1 MGKQKK
7 IFIISI
13 LISTLLNILV
23 IVINIENAALTLHS
37 IPALA
42 FMLCSIIYAMIA
54 YGMKDSGNL
63 LLIGNDRLFWIICR
77 SFENNEYHTSFIDYE
92 KEFRR
97 TLFIYCVFIP
107 CYIPIAFL
115 SKSFPSWLLSIL
127 SLLLIQELLI
137 MSTFI
142 VLRWT
147 SLIKAKRNQELIDEQ
162 LKKEQEKRESMG
174 KWK

>member
-7 IFIISI
+7 FFIISI
-13 LISTLLNILV
+13 LISTLLNILI

-54 YGMKDSGNL
+54 YGMKDSVNL
-63 LLIGNDRLFWIICR
+63 LLIGGNRLFWIIWR

-107 CYIPIAFL
+107 CYIPIAFF
-115 SKSFPSWLLSIL
+115 SKSFYSSLFGPV
-127 SLLLIQELLI
+127 SLLLIEELII
-137 MSTFI
+137 MVTF
-142 VLRWT
+142 VAFRWT
-147 SLIKAKRNQELIDEQ
+147 SLIKTKRDQELIDEQ